1 LGVALR
7 DAAGR
12 EVGPGPEGLAA
23 LANVDASALDAR
35 LADCAI
41 TIMSDVNNPLA
52 GEHGATAIFGP
63 QKGVSAVQ
71 VRRYDETI
79 AHFAGRA
86 ESAIGRRAA
95 SAPGAGA
102 AGGLGFALQL
112 LGGSFHSGAA
122 VVADL
127 VGLDAALEGADWAI
141 TGEGRSDAQ
150 TLLRKAPFVV
160 AERARA
166 QSVPVTLIS
175 GAVDAEALPALGSYF
190 TGCFGLPNGPAS
202 LEACIGGAEG
212 LLADR
217 AEQVARVLDAARAA
231 RR

>member
-1 LGVALR
+1 V
-7 DAAGR
+7 
-12 EVGPGPEGLAA
+12 
-23 LANVDASALDAR
+23 ASAQ
-35 LADCAI
+35 I
-41 TIMSDVNNPLA
+41 
-52 GEHGATAIFGP
+52 
-63 QKGVSAVQ
+63 
-71 VRRYDETI
+71 RRFDETI
-79 AHFAGRA
+79 AHFAERA
-86 ESAIGRRAA
+86 EAAVGRRAA

-102 AGGLGFALQL
+102 AGGLGFAWQL
-112 LGGSFHSGAA
+112 LGGEFHSGAE

-127 VGLDAALEGADWAI
+127 IGLDAALEGADWAI

-175 GAVDAEALPALGSYF
+175 GAIDAEALPALGRHF
-190 TGCFGLPNGPAS
+190 AGCFGLPNGPAA
-202 LEACIGGAEG
+202 LEDCIAGAES

-217 AEQVARVLDAARAA
+217 AEQVARVFGAARHA